1 MWPEL
6 FLILTLIELEGELFG
21 FEQNGLFF
29 IYYSDIYLLL
39 SLQASQIRKYK

>member
-6 FLILTLIELEGELFG
+6 FLILTLIELEGKLFG
-21 FEQNGLFF
+21 FEQNGLF